1 MKFAQT
7 AIAACLLAAPYAMA
21 QTGTGT
27 MPPGHP
33 TMTAGHGTMASS
45 HDSATIRS
53 VQREL
58 TKAGY
63 DAGPE
68 DGMMGPKTRAALAD
82 YQRSKGITGHGLDTA
97 TLSALGVSA
106 TAGSSP
112 GSSRAPGEGA
122 LGSSPNQQPTGG
134 AAVQKADRSTSASK
148 PPAGGTSKGT
158 SAAPGEGTM
167 GTSPAANP
175 PPATRSPADAGKA
188 GATPNPQTPGGPA
201 GGSK

>member
-1 MKFAQT
+1 MKFTTT
-7 AIAACLLAAPYAMA
+7 AIAACLMAAPFAMA

-33 TMTAGHGTMASS
+33 TMDHGTMMSS
-45 HDSATIRS
+45 HDSATIRN

-63 DAGPE
+63 DAGPA
-68 DGMMGPKTRAALAD
+68 DGHMGPKTRAALAD
-82 YQRSKGITGHGLDTA
+82 YQRSKGITASGLDNA

-122 LGSSPNQQPTGG
+122 LGSSPNQQPAGG
-134 AAVQKADRSTSASK
+134 AAVQKADRSISATK

-175 PPATRSPADAGKA
+175 PPTTRSPADAGKA